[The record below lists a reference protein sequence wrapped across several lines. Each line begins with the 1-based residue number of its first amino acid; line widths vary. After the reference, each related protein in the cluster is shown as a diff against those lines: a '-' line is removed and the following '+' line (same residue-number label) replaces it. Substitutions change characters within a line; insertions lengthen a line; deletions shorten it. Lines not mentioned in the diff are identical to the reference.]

1 MTPKQKND
9 LRLSEVRRRLA
20 ELGGMAELTDEHRA
34 EIGTLRTEYGDL
46 ELRAQALTVAGGDPE
61 PTETTKADGELQE
74 LRAAADF
81 GGYVQAALA
90 GHGVV
95 SGPHKEL
102 NTELGIADNYFP
114 LEALEH
120 RAAIA
125 GDSKANQG
133 TWLDRIFANAAAMRL
148 GVTFSSVAPGV
159 ASFPI
164 TTAGGSGAQRGR
176 TEAVAASTYTVTVSD
191 LKPTRQAV
199 HGVYSIEDE
208 ARLPGLADA
217 ISRDMRLGLSE
228 SVDKAIFVGDAGANE
243 DVADIT
249 GLTTVQGIGE
259 KTLTQANKLKADLTL
274 QAFAGWVDGVLA
286 TSLEGLRIV
295 TTVGANVLWQSTIHN
310 SVTANQTI
318 AQFLRE
324 SGLSW
329 VTRGSIESATAN
341 GDFGAFVGLPN
352 GIEGSARAAIWDAG
366 QLIRDNF
373 TGAKSGEVQLTL
385 NYLWAF
391 AVLRTNNFKR
401 LKFVT

>member
-1 MTPKQKND
+1 M
-9 LRLSEVRRRLA
+9 
-20 ELGGMAELTDEHRA
+20 
-34 EIGTLRTEYGDL
+34 
-46 ELRAQALTVAGGDPE
+46 
-61 PTETTKADGELQE
+61 
-74 LRAAADF
+74 
-81 GGYVQAALA
+81 
-90 GHGVV
+90 
-95 SGPHKEL
+95 
-102 NTELGIADNYFP
+102 
-114 LEALEH
+114 EALEH

-176 TEAVAASTYTVTVSD
+176 TEAVAASTYTVAVSD

-199 HGVYSIEDE
+199 HAVYSIEDE

-217 ISRDMRLGLSE
+217 ISRDMRMGLAE
-228 SVDKAIFVGDAGANE
+228 NVDKTIFVGDAGANE

-295 TTVGANVLWQSTIHN
+295 STVGANVLWQSTIHN